1 MYAQEQEKQ
10 PPAPEPIPTA
20 DIFQETENV
29 AKILDKSADLLLP
42 QEDITR
48 IAEGLPDYFKELDQ
62 LNKEMDLKSL
72 ERFGSSRLTDL
83 EQSWK
88 LHHEKLSQWQEQLA
102 KQSNLLDSERK
113 KLESLKNVLIIT
125 LENAKNEK
133 APAEVLQRI
142 EQIILRL
149 TSTDKKIKKEFGHV
163 MAVQNRI
170 SIKIS
175 EIDKTLALV
184 GEKIAEK
191 KAEAFTIDS
200 EPLWK
205 ISKGNM
211 DERGLRHRISQTIK
225 AHTEK
230 FNEFYLNFADRVMN
244 HLIIFLLLLGTLF
257 ILRNF
262 GNKLI
267 VDKDA
272 AEISREILNH
282 PFSVAVFVSLLLTS
296 QMYPQ
301 APSLIS
307 RLAQLASLVPILR
320 LFPILTI
327 PKIKTNLLIFIGL
340 YLLNLIYVLSPEHTL
355 THRFLLLLI
364 SLLSILFFGWIA
376 KNKSIKSLSDEDSI
390 VKYIAYMIRFT
401 IPLMVI
407 AVLANILGNVI
418 LASILTVGSLTSIY
432 AAIML
437 IAASLVII
445 SLLNLLMSTKIAFF
459 SRIIRVHS
467 KLLLE
472 KLSKFIQLIAVL
484 FWIRI
489 TLKQFNLF
497 DLFKEWLTGFF
508 SERLQVGTVDISFG
522 DFVVFFLAIY
532 ASIIISR
539 FIRFILQEDILV
551 RMRLPRGV
559 PAAVSMLA
567 NYSIIGLGFMIA
579 LSAAG
584 FDLNR
589 FAILL
594 GALGVGIGFGLQN
607 IVNNF
612 ISGLIL
618 IFERPIQ
625 VGDVVELTNLIG
637 NVKRIGI
644 RSSTIRTFDGS
655 EVIVPNGNL
664 VSNEVTNWTLSDKL
678 RRIQINVGT
687 AYGSNP
693 EHVLKILRNIINNH
707 PEVLEQPEPMILFQE
722 FGDSSLNFNIRFW
735 TATPETWLQLRSE
748 ISVDIFRMFK
758 ENNIEIPFPQRDL
771 HLKSADPS
779 ILNPI
784 SDKKGNATSK
794 GIDKGNKSVKS
805 TTLTTRSAKK
815 SAKKRP
821 DTSIENMDG
830 FVSDE

>member
-301 APSLIS
+301 AL
-307 RLAQLASLVPILR
+307 
-320 LFPILTI
+320 
-327 PKIKTNLLIFIGL
+327 
-340 YLLNLIYVLSPEHTL
+340 
-355 THRFLLLLI
+355 
-364 SLLSILFFGWIA
+364 
-376 KNKSIKSLSDEDSI
+376 
-390 VKYIAYMIRFT
+390 
-401 IPLMVI
+401 
-407 AVLANILGNVI
+407 
-418 LASILTVGSLTSIY
+418 
-432 AAIML
+432 
-437 IAASLVII
+437 
-445 SLLNLLMSTKIAFF
+445 
-459 SRIIRVHS
+459 
-467 KLLLE
+467 
-472 KLSKFIQLIAVL
+472 VL
-484 FWIRI
+484 FQD
-489 TLKQFNLF
+489 LPNL
-497 DLFKEWLTGFF
+497 
-508 SERLQVGTVDISFG
+508 
-522 DFVVFFLAIY
+522 
-532 ASIIISR
+532 
-539 FIRFILQEDILV
+539 
-551 RMRLPRGV
+551 P
-559 PAAVSMLA
+559 
-567 NYSIIGLGFMIA
+567 A
-579 LSAAG
+579 LS
-584 FDLNR
+584 
-589 FAILL
+589 
-594 GALGVGIGFGLQN
+594 
-607 IVNNF
+607 
-612 ISGLIL
+612 
-618 IFERPIQ
+618 
-625 VGDVVELTNLIG
+625 
-637 NVKRIGI
+637 
-644 RSSTIRTFDGS
+644 
-655 EVIVPNGNL
+655 
-664 VSNEVTNWTLSDKL
+664 
-678 RRIQINVGT
+678 
-687 AYGSNP
+687 
-693 EHVLKILRNIINNH
+693 
-707 PEVLEQPEPMILFQE
+707 LF
-722 FGDSSLNFNIRFW
+722 
-735 TATPETWLQLRSE
+735 
-748 ISVDIFRMFK
+748 
-758 ENNIEIPFPQRDL
+758 
-771 HLKSADPS
+771 
-779 ILNPI
+779 
-784 SDKKGNATSK
+784 
-794 GIDKGNKSVKS
+794 
-805 TTLTTRSAKK
+805 
-815 SAKKRP
+815 
-821 DTSIENMDG
+821 
-830 FVSDE
+830 